1 MKLFDE
7 KHCSTATIRVLL
19 RQLLWSSII
28 QFTVLSFQR
37 NLY

>member
-7 KHCSTATIRVLL
+7 KQYSTATIRVLL